1 MLILTR
7 RVDEVVR
14 IGDEISIKVIAV
26 RGNQVQIGIAAPKEI
41 PVNREEIWLRKQAE
55 KAP

>member
-7 RVDEVVR
+7 KVDEVVR

-41 PVNREEIWLRKQAE
+41 PVNREEVWLRKQAE